1 MKLITKT
8 IIYYLL
14 ISLPLLLIAG
24 FISYFLIRQELKDGT
39 DDALWKEKVTIE
51 KQIYLF
57 KKTKTIYLSLD
68 SLSYIKPVN
77 QVYSNFKFS
86 DVSII
91 DKLENEILDYR
102 ILQSFYISKNQTY
115 LIHLSKPTLEDDEL
129 LEGLYSSFALI
140 IFFLLLAF
148 FLVNWVI
155 SKTLWKPFYQTL
167 QQLNTYDLKNKS
179 NINFK
184 IATTKEFKQ
193 LNTALVK
200 MTDKIYL
207 DYSQQKQ
214 FTENASHEMQ
224 TPLAII
230 KISLDNL
237 FQSTN
242 FKEEELIILQNIET
256 SVNKLSQLNKSL
268 LLLTKIEN
276 NQFNNYEEIN
286 LNTLVTKLVSD
297 YQFIYES
304 KNIKLIILNY
314 ESIKI
319 KINTI
324 LADLIFGNL
333 INNAF
338 KHTIVNGNIE
348 IKLKNNSFTISNS
361 GKALSF
367 NENDLFNRFKKDEAS
382 KDSLGLGLA
391 IVKSIADNYK
401 FKISYTFNNNLH
413 TFTMAF

>member
-39 DDALWKEKVTIE
+39 DEALWKEKVTIE

-57 KKTKTIYLSLD
+57 NKTKTIYLSLD

-102 ILQSFYISKNQTY
+102 VLQSFYISKNQIY

-314 ESIKI
+314 ESVKI

>member
-1 MKLITKT
+1 VKLITKT

-39 DDALWKEKVTIE
+39 DEALWKEKVTIE

-57 KKTKTIYLSLD
+57 NKTKTIYLSLD

-102 ILQSFYISKNQTY
+102 VLQSFYISKNQIY

-314 ESIKI
+314 ESVKI